1 MDLDLVLVFPGTWII
16 SIDQLL
22 VQSYSPTPVCTMALT
37 PIFPAMVNTAIIVN
51 HRIRHWEING
61 REAGKFTYRE
71 IDPVSIAPAQELK
84 DGCKGL
90 PYSYLNMIIANF
102 MSMTMSGST
111 ISFALQ

>member
-1 MDLDLVLVFPGTWII
+1 
-16 SIDQLL
+16 
-22 VQSYSPTPVCTMALT
+22 MALT

-102 MSMTMSGST
+102 MSNDNEWFYDIIVTTMNEMIYSS
-111 ISFALQ
+111 IA